1 MKEFIEELKHNREI
15 NIEKGI
21 ENRIDIDYVIERL
34 EDIDVYRDLCIT
46 MVENAIDDIINDEL
60 YMNDETIMNNID
72 KLDNEDI
79 NNIASDVDHD
89 CEFDIYS
96 EIKEMARSYVLE
108 KVDTED
114 V

>member
-1 MKEFIEELKHNREI
+1 MREFIEELEHNQKI
-15 NIEKGI
+15 NMEKGL
-21 ENRIDIDYVIERL
+21 ENRVDIDEK
-34 EDIDVYRDLCIT
+34 
-46 MVENAIDDIINDEL
+46 
-60 YMNDETIMNNID
+60 IMNNIN

-96 EIKEMARSYVLE
+96 EIKEIARSYVLE